1 MKQIVK
7 KSIGI
12 ICIILGFLA
21 LVTPFTP
28 GSWLILIGLEI
39 LGLQFLLGGRFSRFL
54 KKKRKD
60 RVENSVTKPGQKER
74 DESCE
79 AGQRGEKRKSA

>member
-7 KSIGI
+7 KSIGV

-39 LGLQFLLGGRFSRFL
+39 LGLGFLLDGRLSRFL
-54 KKKRKD
+54 KRKRKGRAD
-60 RVENSVTKPGQKER
+60 NSITTPAQKER
-74 DESCE
+74 DESRE
-79 AGQRGEKRKSA
+79 AGQQSEKRMSA

>member
-1 MKQIVK
+1 MKKIVK

-21 LVTPFTP
+21 LVTPLTP

-39 LGLQFLLGGRFSRFL
+39 LGLGFLLDGRLSRFL
-54 KKKRKD
+54 KGK
-60 RVENSVTKPGQKER
+60 NKER
-74 DESCE
+74 FENFIKKFRKKKPSGPCE
-79 AGQRGEKRKSA
+79 AGQKDEKTKPA